1 MPNAYER
8 AGVNIAAGDEVVQNL
23 KKKMSQQ
30 DSHVLGQLG
39 GFAGLYEMDESQ
51 LDSPV
56 LVAGSDGVGTK
67 VLLASAANKVD
78 TIGQDLIAMCVNDL
92 LAQGALPLFFLD
104 YMALAEV
111 KPEQIDIILNRILT
125 VCQENGIVLL
135 GGETAEMPG
144 VYQPGHFDLAGFAV
158 GLAPKSQLINPANV
172 TAGDILIGLPSS
184 GLHSNGFSLVR
195 KILFDDN
202 DFQFDDHLDEL
213 DATLIDELLK
223 PTKLYVEAMKP
234 LLQKKLVAGAAHI
247 TGGGLLENVPRMLP
261 ADLQAEIDISTWLN
275 QPIFDVLVQKGDL
288 SVEDR
293 YETFN
298 MGLGMVLAIH
308 PEQLAEVELA
318 LGDEVHYQIG
328 QVTPLTGDQQVKLLG
343 EKDD

>member
-1 MPNAYER
+1 MSNAYER

-30 DSHVLGQLG
+30 DGHVIGQLG
-39 GFAGLYEMDESQ
+39 GFAGMYEMDDSQ
-51 LDSPV
+51 LDTPV

-67 VLLASAANKVD
+67 VLLASAADKVD
-78 TIGQDLIAMCVNDL
+78 MIGQDLIAMCVNDL

-111 KPEQIDIILNRILT
+111 KPEQIDVILNRILT
-125 VCQENGIVLL
+125 VCQDNGIVLL

-158 GLAPKSQLINPANV
+158 GLASKRQLLNPANV
-172 TAGDILIGLPSS
+172 QAGDILLGLPAS

-195 KILFDDN
+195 KILFEDN
-202 DFQFDDHLDEL
+202 EFEFSDHVDGINGE
-213 DATLIDELLK
+213 LIDELLT
-223 PTKLYVEAMKP
+223 PTKLYVNLMQP
-234 LLQKKLVAGAAHI
+234 LLQQRLIAGAAHI

-261 ADLQAEIDISTWLN
+261 ADLQAEIDTSTWKH
-275 QPIFDVLVQKGDL
+275 QPIFDLLVNKGEL

-308 PEQLAEVELA
+308 TNQLAEVTSL
-318 LGDEVHYQIG
+318 LGDEEYYQIG
-328 QVTPLTGDQQVKLLG
+328 QVSKLVGEQQVKLLG
-343 EKDD
+343 ENDD

>member
-1 MPNAYER
+1 MSNAYER

-30 DSHVLGQLG
+30 DAHVIGQLG
-39 GFAGLYEMDESQ
+39 GFAGMYEMDDSQ
-51 LDSPV
+51 LDTPV

-67 VLLASAANKVD
+67 VLLASAADNVD
-78 TIGQDLIAMCVNDL
+78 MIGQDLIAMCVNDL

-111 KPEQIDIILNRILT
+111 KPEQIDVILNRILT
-125 VCQENGIVLL
+125 VCQDNGIVLL

-158 GLAPKSQLINPANV
+158 GLASKRQLLNPANV
-172 TAGDILIGLPSS
+172 QAGDILLGLPSS

-195 KILFDDN
+195 KILFEDN
-202 DFQFDDHLDEL
+202 EFEFSDHVDGISGE
-213 DATLIDELLK
+213 LIDELLT
-223 PTKLYVEAMKP
+223 PTKLYVNLMKP
-234 LLQKKLVAGAAHI
+234 LLQQRLISGAAHI

-261 ADLQAEIDISTWLN
+261 ADLQVEIDTSTWQH
-275 QPIFDVLVQKGDL
+275 QPIFDLLVNKGKL

-308 PEQLAEVELA
+308 PNQLAEATSLLA
-318 LGDEVHYQIG
+318 DEEYYQIG
-328 QVTPLTGDQQVKLLG
+328 QVSKLVGEQQVKLLG
-343 EKDD
+343 ENDD